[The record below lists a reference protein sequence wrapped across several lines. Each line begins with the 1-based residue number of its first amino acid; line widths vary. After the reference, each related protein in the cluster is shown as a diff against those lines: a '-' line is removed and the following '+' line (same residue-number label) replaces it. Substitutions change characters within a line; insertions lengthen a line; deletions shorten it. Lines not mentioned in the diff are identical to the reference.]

1 MIDMKVNYQGSHTDL
16 LCDLC
21 GKHEDSQQSLLIC
34 EKLIDSTGL
43 VGELP
48 VYNDLFAPDVQKQIN
63 ISSIL
68 KKKFELRNKLIEQLK
83 NKT

>member
-1 MIDMKVNYQGSHTDL
+1 M
-16 LCDLC
+16 
-21 GKHEDSQQSLLIC
+21 
-34 EKLIDSTGL
+34 DSTGL

-48 VYNDLFAPDVQKQIN
+48 VYDDLFAQDVQRQIN